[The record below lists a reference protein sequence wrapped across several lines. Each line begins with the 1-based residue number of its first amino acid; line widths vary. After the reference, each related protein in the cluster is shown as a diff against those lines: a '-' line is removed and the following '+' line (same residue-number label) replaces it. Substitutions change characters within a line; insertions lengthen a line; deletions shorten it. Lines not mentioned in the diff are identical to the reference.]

1 MVPRKPY
8 VEATQLT
15 NPLSSSSS
23 LTEPDVVRVS
33 MSWILCVS
41 EKVAHSSSSKPAAQL
56 PLVIP
61 LTLPVKVYEGYL
73 IPFWSMG
80 PDGKSVEGLLEDFFD
95 LKKNAHEDDNHKEI
109 SFHTH

>member
-8 VEATQLT
+8 VGATQLT
-15 NPLSSSSS
+15 DPLSSSSS

-33 MSWILCVS
+33 MFWILCVS
-41 EKVAHSSSSKPAAQL
+41 EKVAHSPSSKPAAQL

-61 LTLPVKVYEGYL
+61 LPLPVKVYGVYL

-80 PDGKSVEGLLEDFFD
+80 PGGKSIEELLEDFFD
-95 LKKNAHEDDNHKEI
+95 LKKKKCP
-109 SFHTH
+109 